1 MPLITSGAMYSAS
14 VEDEDGSVA
23 MQRTAG
29 DFTDEPSVPTNE
41 FVRKSAMHER
51 VSTMGSW
58 GARGPMSAN
67 MRLE

>member
-1 MPLITSGAMYSAS
+1 MGQLRCRGLQEILP
-14 VEDEDGSVA
+14 
-23 MQRTAG
+23 
-29 DFTDEPSVPTNE
+29 DEPSVPTNE